1 MAEIQ
6 KTISMNVPVEEAFN
20 FVANTHNLVEVWP
33 SLSQVR
39 DWKRDERGIG
49 EFGYTYQMAG
59 FKYNGTNRDR
69 EFVRNKR
76 IVTESQGGLQAIITW
91 EFEPIS
97 GGTQVTFK
105 GEYNVSIPLFGNM
118 IAERIAALNA
128 IEVEALLKNIKK
140 KLEK

>member
-6 KTISMNVPVEEAFN
+6 KFLKMKVPVEVAFD

-33 SLSQVR
+33 SLTRIR

-59 FKYNGTNRDR
+59 FKYSGTNRDR
-69 EFVRNKR
+69 EFVRNRR
-76 IVTESQGGLQAIITW
+76 IVTESKGGLEAIITW
-91 EFEPIS
+91 EFEPFPD
-97 GGTQVTFK
+97 GTQVSFK
-105 GEYNVSIPLFGNM
+105 GEYNVSIPLFGRM

-128 IEVEALLKNIKK
+128 IEVEALLRNMKK